1 MFDEPI
7 NVRLV
12 REVIQNSLDAAID
25 KSQGSPRGSS
35 GPVRVR
41 FSLAGIA
48 KPMSDKQAE
57 AYFFGLEP
65 HLQKTPDLED
75 DVVTRLRSGSLVA
88 GGVPY
93 LVIEDDRTTGLN
105 GKWDQDDDGPEQP
118 AEGNDFY
125 WFFRNVGR
133 SGKGESDNGS
143 WGLGKW
149 VIPDASKVSAYIA
162 VTRRSEDNDVLLMGQ
177 AVLNK
182 HTINGERFFPYG
194 YYAEHDAN
202 GFQRPPAMSDP
213 ERRPFI
219 RQCMDDFDLRYRNAP
234 GLSVIVPFPRV
245 DGGNDDDYLDKN
257 GLLAA
262 VVHNYFY
269 PIISGYLQVTVD
281 GDGPSEHLDSSNLGD
296 KIFDLDLSDSG
307 ERSAEGYSKLFRMCR
322 YISNLQS
329 DEYIDLDARR
339 GFQEGTQAH
348 SDLVALRPRY
358 EAGDLLAFRITT
370 EVRRKDK
377 PRESTSYNV
386 YLQRDPALNEGHD
399 YYVRGTLSIPNI
411 DLIRSYPARALLVVN
426 EDEPLA
432 ALLRDSEPPSHNSWR
447 SNFNIDRVRKNWT
460 GGPARITSVRGTPAT
475 ILRILEA
482 APDGLQRD
490 ALADIF
496 SWDGN
501 WGQKTAPVPVPN
513 VIQDPSSNPIVT
525 PKRPE
530 SLPPPR
536 QTDLT
541 ASRLGTGFRVSGA
554 TGREGSDPFRA
565 RLEVAYAIPN
575 GNPFKKYREL
585 DFRLHGEES
594 LEVTVTGGGV
604 SPGSAGN
611 VLFLDV
617 ADPNQFSLTVQG
629 FDHLR
634 DVRVKVDRLVPD
646 STGKEE

>member
-1 MFDEPI
+1 M
-7 NVRLV
+7 
-12 REVIQNSLDAAID
+12 
-25 KSQGSPRGSS
+25 
-35 GPVRVR
+35 
-41 FSLAGIA
+41 
-48 KPMSDKQAE
+48 
-57 AYFFGLEP
+57 
-65 HLQKTPDLED
+65 
-75 DVVTRLRSGSLVA
+75 
-88 GGVPY
+88 
-93 LVIEDDRTTGLN
+93 VIEDDRTTGLN
-105 GKWDQDDDGPEQP
+105 GKWDQDDDDPQQP

-194 YYAEHDAN
+194 YYAEHDTN

-213 ERRPFI
+213 EHRLFI
-219 RQCMDDFDLRYRNAP
+219 RRCMDDFDLRYRNAP
-234 GLSVIVPFPRV
+234 GLSLIVPFPRV
-245 DGGNDDDYLDKN
+245 DGGDDDDYLDKN

-322 YISNLQS
+322 HISNLQS

-348 SDLVALRPRY
+348 SDLIALRDRY

-370 EVRRKDK
+370 EVRRKGK
-377 PRESTSYNV
+377 PREITSYNV
-386 YLQRDPALNEGHD
+386 YLQRDPTLNEGHD
-399 YYVRGTLSIPNI
+399 YYVRGTLSIPNN

-447 SNFNIDRVRKNWT
+447 SNFNVDKVRKNWT
-460 GGPARITSVRGTPAT
+460 GGPARITSVRGTPGT

-482 APDGLQRD
+482 PQEGLQRD

-501 WGQKTAPVPVPN
+501 WGAGQRPISG
-513 VIQDPSSNPIVT
+513 VIQEEKPNFGGRNTTPS
-525 PKRPE
+525 
-530 SLPPPR
+530 PPR
-536 QTDLT
+536 STDFSIT
-541 ASRLGTGFRVSGA
+541 QRRTGFRVGLPISQSE
-554 TGREGSDPFRA
+554 TGPIHA
-565 RLEVAYAIPN
+565 RMEVAYAIPR
-575 GNPFKKYREL
+575 GNAFGKYREM
-585 DFRLHGEES
+585 DFRLHGENALPVS
-594 LEVTVTGGGV
+594 ISGGIYN
-604 SPGSAGN
+604 PGSQGN
-611 VLFLDV
+611 ELLLTIHDTSE
-617 ADPNQFSLTVQG
+617 FSLSIEG
-629 FDHLR
+629 FDPTRDLR
-634 DVRVKVDRLVPD
+634 VRVVKDTSPVVN
-646 STGKEE
+646 EVE